1 MEKRIVFLLPF
12 FLVSC
17 FSVPKPIIPATVTE
31 SAEAVEKG
39 AEEIKDAAIEIVE
52 DLEKIDAPEVAP
64 IVEKAKVLVEKVI
77 EHEKKIE
84 VMKEEAEKVI
94 IDNTVELNT
103 ITAKAEKYKTQR
115 NYLAIIL
122 IAVFAIGVSLT
133 LIRFGIFR
141 RV

>member
-1 MEKRIVFLLPF
+1 MEKRIVFILPF
-12 FLVSC
+12 LLVSC
-17 FSVPKPIIPATVTE
+17 FSVPKPIIPVSVTE
-31 SAEAVEKG
+31 SAAEVEKG
-39 AEEIKDAAIEIVE
+39 AEEIKDAATEIVE
-52 DLEKIDAPEVAP
+52 DLEKINAPEVAP

-94 IDNTVELNT
+94 IDNTIELNT
-103 ITAKAEKYKTQR
+103 MTAKAEKYKTQR

-122 IAVFAIGVSLT
+122 LAAVAIGVLLT
-133 LIRFGIFR
+133 LIRFGIFH